1 MRNPYYLN
9 RLFSEAAENNGYA
22 ISGPDGLLEQT
33 PEQEYLVEQE
43 NLAELDPTLDE
54 ETLVHSYYPNYY
66 GYQPQTYFYADDE
79 DYVDPEDELTDEE
92 LQEATIK
99 ESLYQDWLAG
109 QTRQFNAYATAQA
122 LQDLG
127 VRFYSDDEELE
138 GEPTDEELAQA
149 EEEEIVDTIKQSL
162 FDAWALNRMYS
173 DDEDEEDLDDEDLE
187 DEELDEATVIKE
199 SLYDDHMSRLYADTY
214 LEPGEEIVHVDE
226 FGNEVHPEVVK
237 QALLDDYAYSR
248 FYADADEETEYDADY
263 IQDLHDGEDLDDSV
277 DVPTA
282 NEELEGEAVKKQ
294 SSVYELEESVD
305 ALL

>member
-79 DYVDPEDELTDEE
+79 EVYPEDELTEEE

-138 GEPTDEELAQA
+138 DEPTDEELAQA

-199 SLYDDHMSRLYADTY
+199 SLYDDHMSRLYAETD
-214 LEPGEEIVHVDE
+214 LAPGEEIVHVDE

-248 FYADADEETEYDADY
+248 FYAEADDETEYDADY
-263 IQDLHDGEDLDDSV
+263 IQDLHEGEDLDDSV

>member
-43 NLAELDPTLDE
+43 NLAELDPSLDE

-92 LQEATIK
+92 LQEEVIK
-99 ESLYQDWLAG
+99 ESLYQDYLAG

-122 LQDLG
+122 LEDLG
-127 VRFYSDDEELE
+127 VRLYADDEEDLE
-138 GEPTDEELAQA
+138 DVDPEELA
-149 EEEEIVDTIKQSL
+149 EEVDVETIKQSL
-162 FDAWALNRMYS
+162 FDAWALSRMYA
-173 DDEDEEDLDDEDLE
+173 DDEDDEDYDDEDLDDE
-187 DEELDEATVIKE
+187 ELTEADVIKE

-248 FYADADEETEYDADY
+248 FYADADEETDYDADY
-263 IQDLHDGEDLDDSV
+263 IQELHDGEDLDDSV

>member
-54 ETLVHSYYPNYY
+54 ETLVHSYHPNYY

-79 DYVDPEDELTDEE
+79 EVYPEDELTEEE

-138 GEPTDEELAQA
+138 DEPTDEELAQA

-199 SLYDDHMSRLYADTY
+199 SLYDDHMSRLYAETD
-214 LEPGEEIVHVDE
+214 LAPGEEIVHVDE

-248 FYADADEETEYDADY
+248 FYAEADDETEYDADY
-263 IQDLHDGEDLDDSV
+263 IQDLHEGEDLDDSV

>member
-43 NLAELDPTLDE
+43 NLAELDPSLDE
-54 ETLVHSYYPNYY
+54 ETLVHSYHPNYY

-79 DYVDPEDELTDEE
+79 ELAPEDELSEEE
-92 LQEATIK
+92 LQEAVIK

-127 VRFYSDDEELE
+127 VRFYSEDEELE
-138 GEPTDEELAQA
+138 DGELTDEDLAQA
-149 EEEEIVDTIKQSL
+149 EEEQVVDTIKQSL
-162 FDAWALNRMYS
+162 FDAWAISRMYA

-199 SLYDDHMSRLYADTY
+199 SLYDDHMSRLYAETD
-214 LEPGEEIVHVDE
+214 LAPGEEIVHVDE

-237 QALLDDYAYSR
+237 QALSDDYAYSR
-248 FYADADEETEYDADY
+248 FYAEADEETDYDADY
-263 IQDLHDGEDLDDSV
+263 IQELHDGEDLDDSV